1 MVSKET
7 LQALIHLKSHFAV
20 FPEPPMIRTRSPL
33 TIAIALALVAPATFA
48 QESAPSDAR
57 TLDTLIVTGTR
68 VSDRTVAESQ
78 SPIDI
83 ITPEA
88 LQATG
93 TTELATALARA
104 LPSLNFPRPAVTD
117 GTSGV
122 RPAQLRGLSPDQVLI
137 LVNGKR
143 RHISALVN
151 VNGTIGRGSSAVD
164 LNAIPVSAIERVE
177 VLRDGASAQ
186 YGSDA
191 IAGVVNVVLKGAGKG
206 GSLVADVGGYSA
218 GDGRQYQLSG
228 DTGVSFGEGRGFVHV
243 AGQLTTQDE
252 TNRAG
257 PYQGTAPN
265 TGNNPDIGE
274 VAYVYGDPKV
284 DAGAVSANAGFAF
297 SDSVSAYATAIASNR
312 DITSFAFYRSPN
324 HSNQGALLAQVYPDG
339 YVPEINQLSQDRSLV
354 AGVKGDTE
362 SGWKWDVSY
371 NYGYNHL
378 KFYTQNSINYSLGTS
393 SPHRFYDGALEYTQN
408 VLNADISKPLE
419 IGLAYPATL
428 SFGAEYRRE
437 KWNQSPGAPNSYSN
451 GGAQG
456 FGGFTPANAVHSDR
470 DSYAAYVGLE
480 ADLTEKFSAGIAG
493 RYEDYSDF
501 GSEVS
506 GKLSARYAFSDA
518 VALRATVAS
527 GFRAP
532 ALAQQYYQVVTSQY
546 NASLD
551 RFFES
556 GTFPATSAVAQALGA
571 DPLTAETSLSY
582 GLGLV
587 LQPVDRLYVTIDAYQ
602 IDVDDRIVL
611 SSNLILGSNAAA
623 QALLA
628 SLGVNGVTSARY
640 FTNAADT
647 RTRGVDV
654 IAQYTIPLANSSLSL
669 TAGYNY
675 NKTDIQR
682 IAPNPSELTALG
694 ANLWRIGRDEQGR
707 IEEGYPRDKAT
718 LTAAWNLARWDFTFG
733 ATRYGEFTT
742 RVSETG
748 NPANDQTYGAT
759 WILDASA
766 SYRPGEN
773 WKLTLGADNLLD
785 EYPDRTL
792 FPNSNSGQ
800 FPYSSQSPGGF
811 NGAYVY
817 GRIAYTW

>member
-1 MVSKET
+1 M
-7 LQALIHLKSHFAV
+7 LRH
-20 FPEPPMIRTRSPL
+20 PL
-33 TIAIALALVAPATFA
+33 TVALVAALAAPTAFA
-48 QESAPSDAR
+48 QTAEAPVSTG
-57 TLDTLIVTGTR
+57 TLDTIIVTGTR

-83 ITPEA
+83 ITPEV

-104 LPSLNFPRPAVTD
+104 LPSLNFPRPAITD

-151 VNGTIGRGSSAVD
+151 VNGSIGRGSSAVD

-191 IAGVVNVVLKGAGKG
+191 IAGVVNIVLKGADHG
-206 GSLVADVGGYSA
+206 GSLAVDVGQYSA
-218 GDGRQYQLSG
+218 GDGTQAQISG
-228 DTGVSFGEGRGFVHV
+228 DGGVSFGDGRGFLHV
-243 AGQLTTQDE
+243 AGQLTQQDE
-252 TNRAG
+252 TDRAG
-257 PYQGTAPN
+257 PYQGASPN
-265 TGNNPDIGE
+265 VGNNPGVGQ
-274 VAYVYGDPKV
+274 VAYVYGDPRV
-284 DAGAVSANAGFAF
+284 SAGAVSANASFDFAEG
-297 SDSVSAYATAIASNR
+297 VAGYASAIASNR
-312 DITSFAFYRSPN
+312 DITSFAFYRSRGHNPVVP
-324 HSNQGALLAQVYPDG
+324 LVYPDG

-354 AGVKGDTE
+354 AGVRGGTD
-362 SGWKWDVSY
+362 SGWTWDLSY

-378 KFYTQNSINYSLGTS
+378 AFHTQNTINYSLGATS
-393 SPHRFYDGALEYTQN
+393 PRRFYDGALEYTQN
-408 VLNADISKPLE
+408 VVNADFGKSLE

-437 KWNQSPGAPNSYSN
+437 KWNQSPGEPNSYTN

-456 FGGFTPANAVHSDR
+456 FGGFTPINAVHSDR
-470 DSYAAYVGLE
+470 DNYAVYAGLE
-480 ADLTEKFSAGIAG
+480 ADVTEKFSAGIAG

-501 GSEVS
+501 GSETS
-506 GKLSARYAFSDA
+506 GKLSARYAFTDA

-546 NASLD
+546 NASVD

-556 GTFPATSAVAQALGA
+556 GTFPATGAVAQALGA

-587 LQPVDRLYVTIDAYQ
+587 LQPTDRLYVTVDAYQ
-602 IDVDDRIVL
+602 IDIDDRIVL
-611 SSNLILGSNAAA
+611 SSNLLLGDNAAA

-628 SLGVNGVTSARY
+628 SLGINGVTSARY

-654 IAQYTIPLANSSLSL
+654 IAQYTVPLAASSLNL

-675 NKTDIQR
+675 NKTEIQR
-682 IAPNPSELTALG
+682 IAPNPPELDALG

-718 LTAAWNLARWDFTFG
+718 LTAAWNLARWDLNLG

-748 NPANDQTYGAT
+748 NPANDQTYGAS
-759 WILDASA
+759 WVLDASA
-766 SYRPGEN
+766 SFRPDEN

-785 EYPDRTL
+785 EYPDRTIL
-792 FPNSNSGQ
+792 PNANSGQ
-800 FPYSSQSPGGF
+800 FPYSSQSPYGF

-817 GRIAYTW
+817 GRIAYSW